1 MKRGEIYYIESK
13 FNEVGS
19 EQRAGR
25 PAVIVSN
32 NKNNATSGT
41 AEIAYMT
48 TKPKNDLPTH
58 VTTRSTGVLSTIIC
72 EQITTVSVE
81 RIGKKIGQLTE
92 AELINLDT
100 ALAIS
105 LGIDYGNLNSEPV
118 MREPSKEEL
127 EKMLVEMMG
136 PVKLLP
142 AEPESHIIRLETE
155 RDLYRTLYNDLLDT
169 LTKGART

>member
-1 MKRGEIYYIESK
+1 MKRGEIYYIESIY
-13 FNEVGS
+13 NEVGS

-32 NKNNATSGT
+32 DKNNKVSGT
-41 AEIAYMT
+41 VEIAYMT

-81 RIGKKIGQLTE
+81 RLGKRVGQLTE
-92 AELINLDT
+92 AELSNLDT

-105 LGIDYGNLNSEPV
+105 LGIDFDNLNAEPV

-127 EKMLVEMMG
+127 EKLLIEMRG
-136 PVKLLP
+136 AAEVLP
-142 AEPESHIIRLETE
+142 QDNEPHIIRLETE
-155 RDLYRTLYNDLLDT
+155 RDLYRTLYNELLDT
-169 LTKGART
+169 LTKGARA

>member
-1 MKRGEIYYIESK
+1 MKRGEIYYISPK
-13 FNEVGS
+13 FDEVGS

-32 NKNNATSGT
+32 DKNNATSGT
-41 AEIAYMT
+41 VEVVYLT
-48 TKPKNDLPTH
+48 TKPKDDRSTH

-81 RIGKKIGQLTE
+81 RIGKRAGQLTE

-105 LGIDYGNLNSEPV
+105 LGIDFGNLNAEPIK
-118 MREPSKEEL
+118 REPTKED
-127 EKMLVEMMG
+127 VE
-136 PVKLLP
+136 KLLGEMLGEVKIMP
-142 AEPESHIIRLETE
+142 AEPDPVVIRLETE
-155 RDLYRTLYNDLLDT
+155 RDLYRTLYNELLDN
-169 LTKGART
+169 LMKGEKA